1 MALTRTEGPGA
12 LELEPGPE
20 ANKEWRRFC
29 VSGAGPG
36 AQDQGARAYAVDT
49 DNRCKIILSIQVHR
63 KHTDAPSLIAFG
75 KVQFN
80 KHDRNVSKI
89 DFDLLYPQLWLSP
102 LILVWNR
109 CSSRVGLKAAETM
122 CP

>member
-1 MALTRTEGPGA
+1 MQDYFVNLSSSEAHRCPLFKINALFP
-12 LELEPGPE
+12 
-20 ANKEWRRFC
+20 K
-29 VSGAGPG
+29 
-36 AQDQGARAYAVDT
+36 
-49 DNRCKIILSIQVHR
+49 
-63 KHTDAPSLIAFG
+63 SLIAFG